1 MGGDPTLCPLPTRHL
16 VGLVL
21 TVGGSRLREKSEA
34 MPYPR
39 SGLPLAS
46 RMILDHLH
54 RVSQD
59 TGSEGQL
66 FDYSMVECAEE
77 LSISQRTV
85 SRSLR
90 QLQDAA
96 LISFVPGK
104 GQRPTRVRLLSSPDG
119 DDPDPDPEPGVIPDD

>member
-1 MGGDPTLCPLPTRHL
+1 
-16 VGLVL
+16 
-21 TVGGSRLREKSEA
+21 

-46 RMILDHLH
+46 RMILDHL
-54 RVSQD
+54 RKVSHD
-59 TGSEGQL
+59 TGGEGQL

-104 GQRPTRVRLLSSPDG
+104 GQRPTRVRLLPASAPDNDIG
-119 DDPDPDPEPGVIPDD
+119 QGVTNDE

>member
-1 MGGDPTLCPLPTRHL
+1 
-16 VGLVL
+16 
-21 TVGGSRLREKSEA
+21 
-34 MPYPR
+34 MPHPR

-46 RMILDHLH
+46 RMILDHL
-54 RVSQD
+54 RKVGQESGD
-59 TGSEGQL
+59 EGQP

-96 LISFVPGK
+96 LISFTPGR
-104 GQRPTRVRLLSSPDG
+104 GQRPTRVRLLPDS
-119 DDPDPDPEPGVIPDD
+119 DPDEDTGQGADRDD

>member
-1 MGGDPTLCPLPTRHL
+1 
-16 VGLVL
+16 
-21 TVGGSRLREKSEA
+21 

-46 RMILDHLH
+46 RMILEHLRKVAQESGH
-54 RVSQD
+54 
-59 TGSEGQL
+59 EGDP

-96 LISFVPGK
+96 FISFVPGK
-104 GQRPTRVRLLSSPDG
+104 GQRPTRVQLLPEPPEDVGEDG
-119 DDPDPDPEPGVIPDD
+119 DAR

>member
-1 MGGDPTLCPLPTRHL
+1 MGAELTLCPLPTGHL
-16 VGLVL
+16 VKLVS
-21 TVGGSRLREKSEA
+21 TVGGSRQREKREA

-46 RMILDHLH
+46 RMILENL
-54 RVSQD
+54 RKVAQES
-59 TGSEGQL
+59 GGEGYP
-66 FDYSMVECAEE
+66 FDYSMADCAEE

-96 LISFVPGK
+96 LIDFEPGR
-104 GQRPTRVRLLSSPDG
+104 GQRPTRVRLLLA
-119 DDPDPDPEPGVIPDD
+119 PDPDSDIGQGVNPDD